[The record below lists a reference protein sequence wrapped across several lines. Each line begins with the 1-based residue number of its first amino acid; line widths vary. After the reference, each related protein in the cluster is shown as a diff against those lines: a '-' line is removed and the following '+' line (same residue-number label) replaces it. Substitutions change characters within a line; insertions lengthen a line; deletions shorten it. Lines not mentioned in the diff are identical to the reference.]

1 MSKAS
6 GKGVDRLA
14 ELLRGVPPKRLDT
27 FLAKRASLSMRLSE
41 TDLAGMKKMAKGC
54 GLTVTEYL
62 TRLHYFAEA
71 KRGSLKGQQHSE
83 PP

>member
-1 MSKAS
+1 MSKAK

-14 ELLRGVPPKRLDT
+14 ELLRGVSPKRLDT

-41 TDLAGMKKMAKGC
+41 TDLAGMKKVAKGC

-62 TRLHYFAEA
+62 TRLHYFAETRLA
-71 KRGSLKGQQHSE
+71 DREGR
-83 PP
+83 